1 MRVARC
7 LAKGPLAHGRLEYAL
22 ALLVPLATLSAT
34 FALRGMY
41 PFGDLSVCID
51 DMDLQ
56 YMGLFSWLGRIMHGQ
71 DSLLYSFSQGI
82 GGNGLALFAY
92 YLSSPLNVLMY
103 LFDPTRSAAFLSLMV
118 LVKVSLAGL
127 ACYIFLRKRYG
138 AGAMSLALSTAY
150 ALCGYAIGQAS
161 NIMWLDGFYMLPL
174 VTLGVWR
181 LVHDRSCTLLFCTVL
196 YATLANWYSSYI
208 DCVFSLV
215 YLIACLVA
223 ERVDRPRELALR
235 YAATMAL
242 ALGATA
248 VLFLPSA
255 LNLLE
260 GAESGFGLKA
270 LVNPK
275 PILTPPYLPAFF
287 GIGTKV
293 AVADAIVP
301 YLFTS
306 ALALVLAVLALVR
319 PGLSR
324 RRRLALIILVAA
336 PLLGCMLKGP
346 MTIWSCL
353 RYASSFFFRHSYT
366 VSFALVICAREGYAS
381 LRELS
386 SRQRV
391 RLLGAISAALAV
403 CVELSQLLV
412 DAKGSSVPPM
422 PARVAEVACLLV
434 LPTLAGLLVGAREPA
449 AEGRT
454 SPEEDAAASS
464 RARGAIRVGAVSLAA
479 ALCALV
485 AIEGGYNAWLFESR
499 FSNTVS
505 RYAGYLGDIESV
517 YGKIKADARSSD
529 KVDADAL
536 LVGQARIGYEGDRA
550 HDAATTCEGFI
561 TGTQQMSEYTSVV
574 RGTTETFMQALG
586 YTNGCEDIFGYSYN
600 SPMLLA
606 DTLLGMDYVI
616 NDEAVPGSRGDAIA
630 SLHGFAAYRYQ
641 DLLPAAYGLSATA
654 AGTLA
659 WGPHALRNQ
668 EALFADATGVGGA
681 YIAAQVTDV
690 AADPSAKLRTL
701 SIICQGDGPLYLYF
715 PELSAQTRLG
725 SSYTR
730 YTLTA
735 NGKPLQNVG
744 GRFGMNVVYA
754 GTYSKGDEVTLTVMD
769 TTGQTIDWHFPVA
782 TDSQDSELLWTS
794 RLNELLEAGTLDMG
808 AYAKGVSALDNGL
821 RSAHFCGSRASI
833 DFYASRDETLF
844 LRIGYDTGWSATVD
858 GEPAT
863 LRQLYTAFSGLSVGA
878 GSHHIEL
885 SFEPPGLRLGVVV
898 SVVSVLTFV
907 GWRVVARRRDAR

>member
-1 MRVARC
+1 MRIARC

-22 ALLVPLATLSAT
+22 ALLVPLATLSVT
-34 FALRGMY
+34 FALRGVY

-56 YMGLFSWLGRIMHGQ
+56 YLGLFSWLGRVMRGQ
-71 DSLLYSFSQGI
+71 DSLLHSFSQGI

-103 LFDPTRSAAFLSLMV
+103 AFDPTQSAAFLSLMV
-118 LVKVSLAGL
+118 LIKVSLAGL
-127 ACYIFLRKRYG
+127 TCYVFLRKRYG
-138 AGAMSLALSTAY
+138 AGAMSLVLSTAY

-196 YATLANWYSSYI
+196 YATLANWYSSYM

-223 ERVDRPRELALR
+223 KRDGRPRELALR
-235 YAATMAL
+235 YAVTMAL

-248 VLFLPSA
+248 ALFLPSA
-255 LNLLE
+255 LNLLA
-260 GAESGFGLKA
+260 GAESGFGLKV
-270 LVNPK
+270 LINPK
-275 PILTPPYLPAFF
+275 PIIMPLHLPAFF
-287 GIGTKV
+287 GIGAKV
-293 AVADAIVP
+293 EMGEAIVP

-306 ALALVLAVLALVR
+306 ALALVLAVFALVR

-336 PLLGCMLKGP
+336 PLLGCMLEGP

-353 RYASSFFFRHSYT
+353 RYASSFYFRHSYT
-366 VSFALVICAREGYAS
+366 VSFALVICAREGYAG

-391 RLLGAISAALAV
+391 RLLGVISAALAV

-412 DAKGSSVPPM
+412 DAKGSSVPGI
-422 PARVAEVACLLV
+422 PARVAEVTCLLV
-434 LPTLAGLLVGAREPA
+434 LPLLAGFLIGSREPA
-449 AEGRT
+449 AEEQI
-454 SPEEDAAASS
+454 SLAEEAASS
-464 RARGAIRVGAVSLAA
+464 SHARGSIRVASVSFAA

-485 AIEGGYNAWLFESR
+485 AIEGGYNAWLLESR
-499 FSNTVS
+499 FSNAVS
-505 RYAGYLGDIESV
+505 MYAGYLGDIEST
-517 YGKIKADARSSD
+517 YEQIKADARSSD

-536 LVGQARIGYEGDRA
+536 LVGQARIGYKGDRA
-550 HDAATTCEGFI
+550 HGAPTTCEGFV

-616 NDEAVPGSRGDAIA
+616 NDEAVPGSKADAIA
-630 SLHGFAAYRYQ
+630 SLHGFSAYRYQ
-641 DLLPAAYGLSATA
+641 DLLPAAYGLSTTAT
-654 AGTLA
+654 GTVT
-659 WGPHALRNQ
+659 WGSHALRNQ
-668 EALFADATGVGGA
+668 EALFADATGVGGT
-681 YIAAQVTDV
+681 YIAAQVTD
-690 AADPSAKLRTL
+690 ATEDPSVKLRTL
-701 SIICQGDGPLYLYF
+701 SITCKGDGPLYLYF
-715 PELSAQTRLG
+715 PGLSAQTRIG

-735 NGKPLQNVG
+735 NGRALQDVG

-754 GTYSKGDEVTLTVMD
+754 GTYSKGDEVTLIVMD
-769 TTGQTIDWHFPVA
+769 TTAQTIDRHFPVA
-782 TDSQDSELLWTS
+782 IDSQGSELLWTS
-794 RLNELLEAGTLDMG
+794 RLNELLEAGTLDMD
-808 AYAKGVSALDNGL
+808 AYAAGVSALDSGL
-821 RSAHFCGSRASI
+821 RSACFCGNTASI

-863 LRQLYTAFSGLSVGA
+863 LRQLYTAFLGLSVGA

-898 SVVSVLTFV
+898 SVISILAFV
-907 GWRVVARRRDAR
+907 GWRVAARRRDAR

>member
-324 RRRLALIILVAA
+324 RRRLALIILVGA
-336 PLLGCMLKGP
+336 PLLGCMLEGP

-353 RYASSFFFRHSYT
+353 RYASSFYFRHSYT

-391 RLLGAISAALAV
+391 RLLGVISAALAV

>member
-324 RRRLALIILVAA
+324 RRRLALIILVGA
-336 PLLGCMLKGP
+336 PLLGCMLEGP

-353 RYASSFFFRHSYT
+353 RYASSFYFRHSYT

>member
-1 MRVARC
+1 MRIARC
-7 LAKGPLAHGRLEYAL
+7 LAKGPLAHGRLEYVL
-22 ALLVPLATLSAT
+22 ALLVPLATLSVT
-34 FALRGMY
+34 FALRGVY
-41 PFGDLSVCID
+41 PFGDLSVCVD

-56 YMGLFSWLGRIMHGQ
+56 YLGLFSWLGRVMHGQ
-71 DSLLYSFSQGI
+71 DSLLHSFSQGI

-103 LFDPTRSAAFLSLMV
+103 AFDPTQSAAFLSLMV
-118 LVKVSLAGL
+118 LIKVSLAGL
-127 ACYIFLRKRYG
+127 TCYVFLRKRYG
-138 AGAMSLALSTAY
+138 AGAMSLVLSTAY

-196 YATLANWYSSYI
+196 YATLANWYSSYM

-223 ERVDRPRELALR
+223 KRDGRPRELALR
-235 YAATMAL
+235 YAVTMAL

-248 VLFLPSA
+248 ALFLPSA
-255 LNLLE
+255 LNLLA
-260 GAESGFGLKA
+260 GAESGFGLKV
-270 LVNPK
+270 LINPK
-275 PILTPPYLPAFF
+275 PIIMPLHLPAFF
-287 GIGTKV
+287 GIGAKV
-293 AVADAIVP
+293 EMGEAIVP

-306 ALALVLAVLALVR
+306 ALALVLAVFALVR

-353 RYASSFFFRHSYT
+353 RYASSFYFRHSYT

-391 RLLGAISAALAV
+391 RLLGVISAALAV

>member
-324 RRRLALIILVAA
+324 RRRLALIILVGA
-336 PLLGCMLKGP
+336 PLLGCMLEGP

-353 RYASSFFFRHSYT
+353 RYASSFYFRHSYT

-391 RLLGAISAALAV
+391 RLLGVISAALAV

-782 TDSQDSELLWTS
+782 TDSQDSGLLWTS